1 MAHRRGRSE
10 GGPAVKRAG
19 IRDDVR
25 RLVRAGEGQ
34 TEGWRQARMKITA
47 DGIDLGM
54 VVFRDDDEMV
64 TLGDLVAAAL
74 ASEFVTQAG
83 TELEP
88 LRDRV
93 AAITDE
99 EIREQVRK
107 RIADALDGP
116 PGRVPVT
123 LADAI
128 QAEAKAQIELDF
140 ERYQGS
146 STPLRQVVASEVYV
160 VLNDEATRLV
170 REARDTIREQIR
182 AEFGK
187 IVDRELGLGRLA

>member
-1 MAHRRGRSE
+1 
-10 GGPAVKRAG
+10 
-19 IRDDVR
+19 
-25 RLVRAGEGQ
+25 
-34 TEGWRQARMKITA
+34 MKITA